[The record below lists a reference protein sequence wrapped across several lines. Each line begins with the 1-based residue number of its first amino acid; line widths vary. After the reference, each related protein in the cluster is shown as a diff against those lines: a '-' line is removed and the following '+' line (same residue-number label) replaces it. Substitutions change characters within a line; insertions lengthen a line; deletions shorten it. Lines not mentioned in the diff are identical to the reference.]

1 MTASPAKRLNR
12 SRFRLGCQLVGPR
25 KQVSVRDP
33 GILRE
38 GAALLT
44 EYTGACMK
52 SDIKPVQVSCS
63 QLLQTD
69 ERDASHHVHRVVH
82 KGRRSN
88 SPLTR
93 RQRRRCDQSCSPPL
107 PWQLVH
113 PDIVMLLPMTLAF
126 IHDLDNAETK
136 EYDKYL
142 RHYPRSIQNLLA
154 EQTHTNRLLY
164 TGH

>member
-1 MTASPAKRLNR
+1 MSTRGPKKASVC
-12 SRFRLGCQLVGPR
+12 SGPGYSAGR
-25 KQVSVRDP
+25 
-33 GILRE
+33 
-38 GAALLT
+38 AALLT
-44 EYTGACMK
+44 EYTGTCMK

-69 ERDASHHVHRVVH
+69 ERGASHHVHRVVH

-88 SPLTR
+88 SRLTR